1 MRNKEIITQYLTG
14 STVVQDESP
23 VVGVSI
29 DVRSDVKCQKLS
41 KIAFQCC
48 FVTDEDFH
56 RRMYFI

>member
-41 KIAFQCC
+41 KIAFQC
-48 FVTDEDFH
+48 
-56 RRMYFI
+56 